1 LRVTRRTAIDARTRE
16 HDGRAVPVSSRAMT
30 LVLLLA
36 GAVACSDGS
45 APDLLGLTD
54 QVAVVGQEFTLEL
67 EGVDPD
73 GDRLSYS
80 FQAESALA
88 GRAMM
93 TQTPRGTGVFRWTPL
108 AADVGQHAFDFTVS
122 DGSNTTTVTINID
135 VRATSQGVPRFIE
148 PAGAGKAI
156 DLSATPCVDLDI
168 VVEDQDTPQVTI
180 TEEEPKIAGAT
191 LEQLDGT
198 TAHWRWCPTASQ
210 AAETDRYT
218 LVLGADDGEHMKV
231 LKHYVLMLGAAG
243 PAVVINE
250 IDYDNTGLDEF
261 EYVEIYN
268 PYQKQM
274 TLIGLYLVFVNGATS
289 SEYNAVYLGD
299 AVYLDPGEYLMVAGA
314 GVDVAAP
321 AIKLDPGWTTDAIQN
336 GSPDGIAIIDDVL
349 LTVVDAV
356 SYEGSITAASIIGFS
371 SPVSLVEGTALPLAV
386 ADSDTSIVTLCRLPN
401 GGDTNDAATDW
412 KTCSRTKGAANA
424 P

>member
-1 LRVTRRTAIDARTRE
+1 MSTRA
-16 HDGRAVPVSSRAMT
+16 
-30 LVLLLA
+30 LLLLSLVA
-36 GAVACSDGS
+36 AACSDG
-45 APDLLGLTD
+45 AEPDLIGLSD
-54 QVAVVGQEFTLEL
+54 QVAIVGQEFMLEL

-73 GDRLSYS
+73 GDRLSYGYVADS
-80 FQAESALA
+80 DLA

-93 TQTPRGTGVFRWTPL
+93 TQTPRGTGLFRWTPL
-108 AADVGQHAFDFTVS
+108 AADVGQHAFDFTAS
-122 DGSNTTTVTINID
+122 DGSHTTTVTITIE
-135 VRATSQGVPRFIE
+135 VRATAEGLPKFIE
-148 PAGAGKAI
+148 PAGAGRVL
-156 DLSATPCVDLDI
+156 DLGTTPCADIDI
-168 VVEDQDTPQVTI
+168 VVEDQDSPQVTI

-198 TAHWRWCPTASQ
+198 SARWHWCPTASQ
-210 AAETDRYT
+210 AAEADRFT
-218 LVLGADDGEHMKV
+218 LVLGADDGDHMKV
-231 LKHYVLMLGAAG
+231 LKHYVLMLGSAP

-274 TLIGLYLVFVNGATS
+274 TLIGLYLVFVNGSTN

-299 AVYLDPGEYLMVAGA
+299 AVYLDPGEYLMIAGA

-356 SYEGSITAASIIGFS
+356 SYEGAITSASIIGFS
-371 SPVSLVEGTALPLAV
+371 SPVSLVEGTALPATI
-386 ADSDTSIVTLCRLPN
+386 ADSDSSIITLCRLPN
-401 GGDTNDAATDW
+401 GSDTNDAATDW